1 MDEPASRC
9 VGMRKLPPL
18 LLSLL
23 AVLTFSFASCAD
35 LDSIRKHGYNRSGSS
50 AKRYKKSSRYHV
62 VRKGENLYRIAK
74 RYKVS
79 VGSLAKVNRIS
90 TKTPIEIGQRLYIPS
105 SSKYKK
111 SKRGRKKPKQKTTS
125 RRSKPVG
132 SIALAWPLKKYTI
145 TSKYGIRGGRKHD
158 GIDLAA
164 PKGTAIHASAGGR
177 VIFSGDGPTGYGL
190 IVIVKHEK
198 GFITVYGHNNKNLV
212 RKGEWV
218 TKGQS
223 IATVGKS
230 GRATGYHC
238 HFEVRA
244 NRKPVNPLSYLHS
257 R

>member
-1 MDEPASRC
+1 MDEPTARFA
-9 VGMRKLPPL
+9 GIRKLPPL
-18 LLSLL
+18 LVCML
-23 AVLTFSFASCAD
+23 AVLSFSFASCAD
-35 LDSIRKHGYNRSGSS
+35 VDSIRKQNYHRSGSS
-50 AKRYKKSSRYHV
+50 AKRYKKSSKYHV

-79 VGSLAKVNRIS
+79 VRSLAKANRIS
-90 TKTPIEIGQRLYIPS
+90 TKTPIEIGQRLRIPS
-105 SSKYKK
+105 SSGYKK
-111 SKRGRKKPKQKTTS
+111 SRRARRKPKTKT
-125 RRSKPVG
+125 RSYRPKHVG

-164 PKGTAIHASAGGR
+164 PRGTAIHAATGGR

-190 IVIVKHEK
+190 IVILKHER

-218 TKGQS
+218 AKGQS

-244 NRKPVNPLSYLHS
+244 NRKPVNPLSYLP